1 MTPPDST
8 DRPAVLRCG
17 RCGRIADWTDARVQ
31 IVCGCRARLE
41 LPPPLVREAVPA
53 DRAPALDIF
62 AREFGSRQ
70 LVADGEPVSLEDAD
84 LLVAETEG
92 GVTGALAWRRLAG
105 ALHIVAL
112 ATDPIWQRSGVG
124 GYLLAEAELLARRL
138 SLPLVRVTIS
148 NDNIPALYFYQ
159 RRGYRVSAVLPD
171 SLSSQPANRGLVG
184 FANIPIADEVQLA
197 KNLQT
202 PNDAPLV

>member
-1 MTPPDST
+1 M
-8 DRPAVLRCG
+8 
-17 RCGRIADWTDARVQ
+17 Q

-41 LPPPLVREAVPA
+41 LPPPLVREAAPA

-62 AREFGSRQ
+62 AREFGGRQ
-70 LVADGEPVSLEDAD
+70 LVADGQPVSLERTD

-92 GVTGALAWRRLAG
+92 GVAGALAWRRVAG

-112 ATDPIWQRSGVG
+112 ATDPMWQRSGVG

-159 RRGYRVSAVLPD
+159 RRGYRLSAVLPD

-197 KNLQT
+197 KKL
-202 PNDAPLV
+202 

>member
-1 MTPPDST
+1 MTLPDPI

-31 IVCGCRARLE
+31 IVCGCRSRLE

-53 DRAPALDIF
+53 DRDRALDIF
-62 AREFGSRQ
+62 LREFGGRQ
-70 LVADGEPVSLEDAD
+70 LVADGQPVSLEHAD

-92 GVTGALAWRRLAG
+92 GVTGALAWRRVDD
-105 ALHIVAL
+105 ALHVMAL
-112 ATDPIWQRSGVG
+112 ATDPMWQRSGVG
-124 GYLLAEAELLARRL
+124 GYLVAEAELLAKRQSL
-138 SLPLVRVTIS
+138 SRVRVTVS

-159 RRGYRVSAVLPD
+159 RRGYRLSAVLID

-184 FANIPIADEVQLA
+184 FANIPIVDEVQLS
-197 KNLQT
+197 K
-202 PNDAPLV
+202 PLT

>member
-1 MTPPDST
+1 VTAPDDA

-17 RCGRIADWTDARVQ
+17 RCGRIADWKDARVQ

-53 DRAPALDIF
+53 DRERALDIF
-62 AREFGSRQ
+62 RREFGGRQ
-70 LVADGEPVSLEDAD
+70 LVADGLPVSLEDAD

-92 GVTGALAWRRLAG
+92 GVTGALAWRRVEG

-112 ATDPIWQRSGVG
+112 ATDPMWQRSGVG
-124 GYLLAEAELLARRL
+124 GYLLAEAEILARRH
-138 SLPLVRVTIS
+138 SLPRVRVTVS
-148 NDNIPALYFYQ
+148 NDNVPALYFYQ
-159 RRGYRVSAVLPD
+159 RRGYRLSAVLPD

-184 FANIPIADEVQLA
+184 FANIPIADEVQLS
-197 KNLQT
+197 KNL
-202 PNDAPLV
+202 

>member
-1 MTPPDST
+1 MTPPDSS

-17 RCGRIADWTDARVQ
+17 RCGRIADWTEARVQ

-41 LPPPLVREAVPA
+41 LPPPLVREAAPA
-53 DRAPALDIF
+53 DRACALDIF
-62 AREFGSRQ
+62 TREFGGRQ
-70 LVADGEPVSLEDAD
+70 LVADGQPVSLEHTD

-92 GVTGALAWRRLAG
+92 GVAGALAWRRVSG

-112 ATDPIWQRSGVG
+112 ATDPMWQRSGVG

-159 RRGYRVSAVLPD
+159 RRGYRLSAVLPD

-197 KNLQT
+197 KNLT
-202 PNDAPLV
+202 RR

>member
-1 MTPPDST
+1 MTPPGSS

-17 RCGRIADWTDARVQ
+17 RCGRIADWTEARVQ

-41 LPPPLVREAVPA
+41 LPPPLVREAAPG

-62 AREFGSRQ
+62 AREFGGRQ
-70 LVADGEPVSLEDAD
+70 LVADGQPVSLERTD

-92 GVTGALAWRRLAG
+92 GVAGALAWRRVAG

-112 ATDPIWQRSGVG
+112 ATDPMWQRSGVG

-159 RRGYRVSAVLPD
+159 RRGYRLSAVLPD

-197 KNLQT
+197 KKL
-202 PNDAPLV
+202 